1 MSEQSAT
8 REEEV
13 LISSPNSL
21 ATHTSAEFN
30 VRQHYRSDMDSGDTP
45 NPPGSDPPPPRKRK
59 NVVLPKKKRRFTR
72 TLKDEKPATA
82 EEEETA
88 VAEPAEPAKVG
99 SVLARAHSQGA
110 ARRLTRQELTAE
122 VKRLNEELLAA
133 QEVTKSLQRENS
145 SLQKRNKTLSESHTK
160 ARQDLREERKV
171 ASKQEQINKRKWMNW
186 RGGC

>member
-1 MSEQSAT
+1 
-8 REEEV
+8 
-13 LISSPNSL
+13 
-21 ATHTSAEFN
+21 
-30 VRQHYRSDMDSGDTP
+30 MDSGDTP

-72 TLKDEKPATA
+72 TLKDEKPAAA

-88 VAEPAEPAKVG
+88 AAEPAEVG

-110 ARRLTRQELTAE
+110 ARRLTNKELTAE

-133 QEVTKSLQRENS
+133 QEVIKSLQRENS
-145 SLQKRNKTLSESHTK
+145 SLQKRNKTLSESQTK

-171 ASKQEQINKRKWMNW
+171 AYKQEQTNKRKVDELEGRVLEAHSSAAAYYESELEKEKVSNS
-186 RGGC
+186 CIPFVF

>member
-1 MSEQSAT
+1 
-8 REEEV
+8 
-13 LISSPNSL
+13 
-21 ATHTSAEFN
+21 
-30 VRQHYRSDMDSGDTP
+30 MDSGDTP
-45 NPPGSDPPPPRKRK
+45 NPPGSDPPPPRKPK

-88 VAEPAEPAKVG
+88 VAEPAEVG

-171 ASKQEQINKRKWMNW
+171 ASKQEQINKRKVDELEG
-186 RGGC
+186 RVLETQSSIAAYFEGELEKEKVSYLFLYTFLF